1 VTALPSL
8 PLGAWPDWALA
19 TWRQGDGSLTVPDAT
34 RRALGRYLATLRQ
47 RGLPLDA
54 IAEPAIVDHLGA
66 LERHHR
72 AKEAFYIAVG
82 HLIAALV
89 RVHPDANW
97 EWLRRWRL
105 DWRLAAFSR
114 RRQIRPEQELPFS
127 AEPFPQ
133 WPRDLREAWKANM
146 PAEWR
151 GLTDHGYRRAYG
163 RYRAYCRT
171 RNLPVDLTRE
181 RVEAYADFLVA
192 EIPTTIGEQLRLLHG
207 ALAVLAPDGDWSWLV
222 QRWRALAKRTV
233 AARRRSARATQPIL
247 SLPFAAWPAEDRLRW
262 TRRLAPPRAGTR
274 LEHVRQ
280 SRERAVAAGA
290 TSPLLDEDIQPV
302 RRKPPPHWSAATI
315 RSARYAYGA
324 FLMAMRDVGWDAAV
338 TPASVAI
345 WVDSM
350 LHRMTPLSLGNRV
363 RDLHAAMLILHPERD
378 WHWLQADAG
387 LLLEDARPTREKI
400 PRIAPVDEIREAAIR
415 RMARAEQAPRTIRN
429 ALRFQDGFL
438 LLLLAY
444 RPVRCRNLAATRL
457 GIDLV
462 FASDFK
468 TGRLR
473 YAETKNGEPY
483 DAPLPE
489 RLLPWARKLVTLF
502 RPLLA
507 GPQAGDAAWLSRLGT
522 PLSDGQLRRRIA
534 RASEE
539 EVGKRITPHLFRDC
553 LATSVS
559 ETAPERI
566 EDAAR
571 LLGHRTPPRP
581 GKGRGHAR
589 TPAIETY
596 RQVSGSTA
604 AGRRLAALQ
613 DLYRVRPQPRR
624 RPEAVS

>member
-1 VTALPSL
+1 
-8 PLGAWPDWALA
+8 
-19 TWRQGDGSLTVPDAT
+19 
-34 RRALGRYLATLRQ
+34 
-47 RGLPLDA
+47 LPLDA
-54 IAEPAIVDHLGA
+54 VDEQSILDHLGV
-66 LERHHR
+66 LEQHHR
-72 AKEAFYIAVG
+72 GKEAFYIAAG
-82 HLIAALV
+82 HLIAALAW
-89 RVHPDANW
+89 VHPGEDW
-97 EWLRRWRL
+97 DWLRRWRL

-114 RRQIRPEQELPFS
+114 RKQVRPDQDLPFS
-127 AEPFPQ
+127 AVPFPQ
-133 WPRDLREAWKANM
+133 WPRKLRDAWCAGA

-151 GLTDHGYRRAYG
+151 GLTGHGYRRAYG
-163 RYRAYCRT
+163 RFLAYCAAM
-171 RNLPVDLTRE
+171 NLPVEDTRQRLE
-181 RVEAYADFLVA
+181 TYADFLLA
-192 EIPTTIGEQLRLLHG
+192 AAPATIDHHLRLLHG
-207 ALAVLAPDGDWSWLV
+207 ALAVLAPAADWSWLLE
-222 QRWRALAKRTV
+222 RKRALAVRP
-233 AARRRSARATQPIL
+233 AAPRRRSARETQPAL
-247 SLPFAAWPAEDRLRW
+247 SLPFATWPAADRELW
-262 TRRLAPPRAGTR
+262 ERRLAPPPSGSR
-274 LEHVRQ
+274 LEH
-280 SRERAVAAGA
+280 A
-290 TSPLLDEDIQPV
+290 TRRRCALGGTATVDPDQTV
-302 RRKPPPHWSAATI
+302 RRGKPPHRWSAATI

-324 FLMAMRDVGWDAAV
+324 FLKAMQDLGRDRSV
-338 TPASVAI
+338 TPASVAA
-345 WVDSM
+345 WVEGM
-350 LHRMTPLSLGNRV
+350 LGRITSLSLGNRV
-363 RDLHAAMLILHPERD
+363 RDLHAALRILHPDRD
-378 WHWLQADAG
+378 WRWLQADVG
-387 LLLEDARPTREKI
+387 LLLEEARPSREKV
-400 PRIAPVDEIREAAIR
+400 PHLAPIGDIRKAALR
-415 RMARAEQAPRTIRN
+415 RMARAEQAPRTVRN